1 MNSHDPPLFRLHLAL
16 FLLSGGLIGFQLEQM
31 QLLALLQWH
40 HFAYL
45 IISVALLGFG
55 AAGTCLALFREFL
68 LRHLSFLLPLLLYG
82 CAMMMAMALP
92 ALQGT
97 ISNFD
102 LGLLIVDPGQA
113 GMLLLAQGV
122 YLLIFFLGA
131 LPLGLLFVAH
141 SSRISSLY
149 CANLVGSGAGAITT
163 VVLMSFLLP
172 QRLPGLTALL
182 CWLAGLLVTPSLR
195 IRPLLAAAISLPLIA
210 AVVIHP
216 PELHLSQYKAISRTL
231 DLPGAKIIQNQPGP
245 QGLVQMVTAPN
256 LRHAPGL
263 SLTYSGEV
271 PEVRSAIFIN
281 GDWFGA
287 VRKDGGRLLDASAS
301 ALPYVI
307 TAKPARV
314 LVLEAGTGTDVTQAV
329 HRGAAS
335 VTAVEQQRKAL
346 ELAMTG
352 HDPVSGPPAGGQV
365 RFVFLSP
372 RTWLALDREHYDL
385 ITLPMV
391 GTFGGS
397 AGLFAMQEQYL
408 LTREAF
414 GEIWSHLS
422 PNGLLRVSSWLDS
435 PARNPLRLAATL
447 AETLTAAGVDP
458 AGRVAAVQG
467 WDMITFVIK
476 RSPFTPAE
484 TEQIRAFCDELQ
496 FDPVLLPGIR
506 PEERRRFHFSADPAF
521 LEHLDRLFSDGER
534 QGLYERYPFNL
545 QPVSDNRPFFSQF
558 LRWAGIPRLLH
569 LMGEQTLPF
578 LELGYVLVL
587 LSFVQMAMAAVLL
600 ILAPLLRLGPPGRNG
615 VQRWI
620 IPFFS
625 GLGLGYMFFEMV
637 MIHELVLYFGHPII
651 AAAAVIG
658 SLLLFSGLGSL
669 CSARVPPLLSD
680 HALAAALTAALL
692 LLYHFFLQPLL
703 HQTIALP
710 VAWKS
715 LVFLALIA
723 PPAFVMGMPFPLGLT
738 RLAGLN
744 KSQAAWAWGINGS
757 VSVVSTGLAAII
769 AVELGFSAV
778 LLLAAAAYGLAAVSG
793 YLGWKSIEV
802 P

>member
-1 MNSHDPPLFRLHLAL
+1 MTGHAPPSLRLHLAL

-45 IISVALLGFG
+45 VISVALLGFG

-68 LRHLSFLLPLLLYG
+68 LRHMPLLLPLLLYG
-82 CAMMMAMALP
+82 CAMMMALALP
-92 ALQGT
+92 VLQGT
-97 ISNFD
+97 ISGFD

-113 GMLLLAQGV
+113 GMLLLAQAV
-122 YLLIFFLGA
+122 YLLLFFLGA

-141 SSRISSLY
+141 SSRIGSLY
-149 CANLVGSGAGAITT
+149 CANLIGSGFGAITT
-163 VVLMSFLLP
+163 VVLMYFLLP
-172 QRLPGLTALL
+172 QQLPGLTALL
-182 CWLAGLLVTPSLR
+182 CWLAGLLVTPASYF
-195 IRPLLAAAISLPLIA
+195 RPLLAGAMALLLIA
-210 AVVIHP
+210 AVVIQP

-231 DLPGAKIIQNQPGP
+231 DLPGAKVVGVRPGP
-245 QGLVQMVTAPN
+245 QGLVQVVTAPH

-287 VRKDGGRLLDASAS
+287 VLKDGGPLLDASAS
-301 ALPYVI
+301 SLPYAI
-307 TAKPARV
+307 RAKPARV
-314 LVLEAGTGTDVTQAV
+314 LILEAGTGTDVIQAV
-329 HRGAAS
+329 RGGAAR
-335 VTAVEQQRKAL
+335 VIAVEQQGTAL
-346 ELAMTG
+346 ELAMAG
-352 HDPVSGPPAGGQV
+352 HAAEIAGPRAGSI
-365 RFVFLSP
+365 RFVSLSP
-372 RTWLALDREHYDL
+372 RTWLALDREQYDL

-391 GTFGGS
+391 GTFGGA

-414 GEIWSHLS
+414 GDIWSHLS
-422 PNGLLRVSSWLDS
+422 TDGMLRVSSWLDS
-435 PARNPLRLAATL
+435 PARSPLRLAATL
-447 AETLTAAGVDP
+447 AETLAAAGVDP
-458 AGRVAAVQG
+458 AVHVAAVQG
-467 WDMITFVIK
+467 WDMITFVVK
-476 RSPFTPAE
+476 RSPFTTAE
-484 TEQIRAFCDELQ
+484 IGQIRAFCAELQ
-496 FDPVLLPGIR
+496 FDPVLLPGLR
-506 PEERRRFHFSADPAF
+506 PEERQRFHFSADPAF
-521 LEHLDRLFSDGER
+521 LEHLDRLFSDRGR
-534 QGLYERYPFNL
+534 QDLYESYAFNL
-545 QPVSDNRPFFSQF
+545 RPVSDSRPFFSQF
-558 LRWAGIPRLLH
+558 LKWATIPQLFRLL
-569 LMGEQTLPF
+569 GERTLPF

-600 ILAPLLRLGPPGRNG
+600 ILVPLLRLGLPRKNG

-669 CSARVPPLLSD
+669 CSARVSTLLAG

-692 LLYHFFLQPLL
+692 LLYHFLLPPLL
-703 HQTIALP
+703 HLTIALP

-723 PPAFVMGMPFPLGLT
+723 PPAFVMGMPFPLGLA
-738 RLAGLN
+738 RLAGLS

-769 AVELGFSAV
+769 AVESGFSAV
-778 LLLAAAAYGLAAVSG
+778 LLLAAAAYGLAAGSG
-793 YLGWKSIEV
+793 YLGWKTT
-802 P
+802 

>member
-1 MNSHDPPLFRLHLAL
+1 MTGQEVPLLRLHLAL

-45 IISVALLGFG
+45 VISVALLGFG
-55 AAGTCLALFREFL
+55 AAGTCLALFRESL
-68 LRHLSFLLPLLLYG
+68 LRHLPLLLPLLFYG
-82 CAMMMAMALP
+82 CAMMMALALP
-92 ALQGT
+92 VLQGAV
-97 ISNFD
+97 SGFD
-102 LGLLIVDPGQA
+102 FGLLLVDPGQV
-113 GMLLLAQGV
+113 GMLFLAQAT

-131 LPLGLLFVAH
+131 LPLGLLFVSH
-141 SSRISSLY
+141 SSRIGSLY

-163 VVLMSFLLP
+163 VALMYFLLP
-172 QRLPGLTALL
+172 QRLPALTALL
-182 CWLAGLLVTPSLR
+182 CWIAGLLATPSR
-195 IRPLLAAAISLPLIA
+195 RFWPLLAGAITLPLVA
-210 AVVIHP
+210 ALVIHP

-231 DLPGAKIIQNQPGP
+231 DLPGARVVRELPGP
-245 QGLVQMVTAPN
+245 QGLLQMVTAPN
-256 LRHAPGL
+256 LRYAPGL

-271 PEVRSAIFIN
+271 PEVRSALFIN

-287 VRKDGGRLLDASAS
+287 VLKDGGTLLDASAA
-301 ALPYVI
+301 ALPYAI
-307 TAKPARV
+307 IAKPPRV
-314 LVLEAGTGTDVTQAV
+314 LVLEAGTGTDVIQAV
-329 HRGAAS
+329 HRGAAR

-346 ELAMTG
+346 ELAMAG
-352 HDPVSGPPAGGQV
+352 HDPKVAGPLAGGSV

-397 AGLFAMQEQYL
+397 AGLFAMQEHYL

-414 GEIWSHLS
+414 ADIWSHLS

-447 AETLTAAGVDP
+447 AETLAAAGVDP
-458 AGRVAAVQG
+458 AGHVAAVQG
-467 WDMITFVIK
+467 WDMITFVVK
-476 RSPFTPAE
+476 RSPFTTAE
-484 TEQIRAFCDELQ
+484 TEQIRAFCDEQQ
-496 FDPVLLPGIR
+496 FDPVLLPGIQ
-506 PEERRRFHFSADPAF
+506 PKERQRYHFAGDPAF
-521 LEHLDRLFSDGER
+521 PDHLDRLFSDRQR
-534 QGLYERYPFNL
+534 QGLYEQYAFDLR
-545 QPVSDNRPFFSQF
+545 PVSDNRPFFSQF
-558 LRWAGIPRLLH
+558 LKWTTIPRLFRLI
-569 LMGEQTLPF
+569 GERTLPF

-587 LSFVQMAMAAVLL
+587 LSFGQMALAAGLL
-600 ILAPLLRLGPPGRNG
+600 ILAPLLRLGLPGKNG

-625 GLGLGYMFFEMV
+625 GLGLGYMFFEMA

-669 CSARVPPLLSD
+669 FSARLPPRLTS
-680 HALAAALTAALL
+680 HALAAAVTAALL
-692 LLYHFFLQPLL
+692 LLYHFLLQPIL

-715 LVFLALIA
+715 LVFLALIT

-738 RLAGLN
+738 RLAGLS

-769 AVELGFSAV
+769 AVEMGFSAV
-778 LLLAAAAYGLAAVSG
+778 LLLAAAAYSLAAVSG
-793 YLGWKSIEV
+793 HTGWKST
-802 P
+802 